1 MVGEKARS
9 VYKKKRKGK
18 PFSGRRKQEGK
29 SEEPASVVDEIAC
42 STPSTSQ
49 TSQDEN
55 QLSDSDSE
63 ETVGSS
69 RKKNETYQREA
80 SFR

>member
-42 STPSTSQ
+42 STAQLQALLKMKISFQ
-49 TSQDEN
+49 TRT
-55 QLSDSDSE
+55 L
-63 ETVGSS
+63 
-69 RKKNETYQREA
+69 KKLLVPPGKK
-80 SFR
+80 